1 VRGPRA
7 RAYEACSGLKGVEAA
22 CIIVIAIAVL
32 VGGSSLLLEIGHFRA
47 PASFALAFLAIVQ
60 LIAVRRNALAGGPH
74 AQVRAS
80 RDVAFLA
87 AIVAA
92 LIFVWS
98 PARWSLGACIAGVE
112 FGLVLEL
119 LARLV
124 PEAGQ
129 PR

>member
-1 VRGPRA
+1 VRGLEIA
-7 RAYEACSGLKGVEAA
+7 S
-22 CIIVIAIAVL
+22 IIVIALAVL
-32 VGGSSLLLEIGHFRA
+32 LGGSSLLAEIGHFRT
-47 PASFALAFLAIVQ
+47 PATFALAFLAVVQ
-60 LIAVRRNALAGGPH
+60 FAAVRRNALAGGPH

-87 AIVAA
+87 AIIAA
-92 LIFVWS
+92 LVFVWS

-112 FGLVLEL
+112 FGLAMEL

-124 PEAGQ
+124 PDAPA

>member
-1 VRGPRA
+1 VRGLEIA
-7 RAYEACSGLKGVEAA
+7 SIA
-22 CIIVIAIAVL
+22 VIAIAVL
-32 VGGSSLLLEIGHFRA
+32 LGGSSLLAEIGHFRA
-47 PASFALAFLAIVQ
+47 PATFALSFLTIVQ
-60 LIAVRRNALAGGPH
+60 LVAVRRNALAGGPH

-92 LIFVWS
+92 LVFVWS

-112 FGLVLEL
+112 FGLVMEL

-124 PEAGQ
+124 PDAPA

>member
-1 VRGPRA
+1 VPA
-7 RAYEACSGLKGVEAA
+7 RLLEVASIV
-22 CIIVIAIAVL
+22 VIAVVVL
-32 VGGSSLLLEIGHFRA
+32 IGGSSLLAEIGHFRA
-47 PASFALAFLAIVQ
+47 PASFALAFLAVVQ
-60 LIAVRRNALAGGPH
+60 FVAVRRNALAGGPH

-92 LIFVWS
+92 FVFVWA

-112 FGLVLEL
+112 FGLIMEL

-124 PEAGQ
+124 PDTAT